1 MAVFFFPLCAQGER
15 CLLGHDH
22 LLAFSEAFPYE
33 AHLIVEA
40 LHSVLTSTY
49 ILRIFIIDELCGT
62 VFADKDPTS
71 VVCNLVRIQGGV

>member
-1 MAVFFFPLCAQGER
+1 MICPLRGAGL

-40 LHSVLTSTY
+40 LHSVLTPSY
-49 ILRIFIIDELCGT
+49 ILRIFVIDKFCST
-62 VFADKDPTS
+62 VLADKDPTL
-71 VVCNLVRIQGGV
+71 VICNLVRVQRGV

>member
-1 MAVFFFPLCAQGER
+1 MAWGQ

-22 LLAFSEAFPYE
+22 LLALSEAFPYE

-40 LHSVLTSTY
+40 LHPVLTPAY
-49 ILRIFIIDELCGT
+49 ILRVFVVDELCST

-71 VVCNLVRIQGGV
+71 VVCNLVRVQGGV